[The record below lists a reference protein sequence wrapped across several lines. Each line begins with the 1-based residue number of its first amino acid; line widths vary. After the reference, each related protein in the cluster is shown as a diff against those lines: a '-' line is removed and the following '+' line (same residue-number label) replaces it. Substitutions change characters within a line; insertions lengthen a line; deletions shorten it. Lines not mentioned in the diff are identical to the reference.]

1 MYEAILMFID
11 MFTNKV
17 KEEGFNGTAYKLL
30 EHKEEMIQYFL
41 KNNWTKADMKQEWHT
56 DE

>member
-17 KEEGFNGTAYKLL
+17 KEVCWNEPGEKLL
-30 EHKEEMIQYFL
+30 ENKEAMI
-41 KNNWTKADMKQEWHT
+41 
-56 DE
+56 